1 LGIFGKLTSR
11 GDDGLTF
18 LDRAAIFAKSAE
30 GDTGTAMAY
39 RGSIADRMKRQQQQ
53 EFMAQLAGRLQGT
66 APTGPTYA
74 PTNNEINV
82 GMGGEG
88 NASTWSPEASINPV
102 RTSDGTP
109 GTPGLNINSPD
120 LLPLI
125 LGAPPGTNVAP
136 ILDVLKAQ
144 APKYGYERG
153 QRVQLEGAGSG
164 QGPAFIADMDKGMRP
179 GADGGVEMLPNY
191 DRVAGQIAG
200 TVESAKSGAQ
210 AAFDLVD
217 VPDGAGG
224 SIKMPRAIA
233 AQILAG
239 KSGGM
244 IGGGAPPNIGR
255 TLPQAQLAAD
265 QARAV
270 GAVEKDL
277 ERPARIAALDE
288 QDSALR
294 EMKALLPDVVAGF
307 GSDVQLQTQ
316 RALAAFGNEDAKRK
330 VAATETFIN
339 QGRVLVSQIIKS
351 FGANPTEGERKYAEK
366 MAGADAELNPA
377 TLAEGIRLAEERSAR
392 ERARLQGSTPP
403 PSRTA
408 LEAEMRRRGLMR

>member
-1 LGIFGKLTSR
+1 MGIFGKLTSP
-11 GDDGLTF
+11 GKSGMSL
-18 LDRAAIFAKSAE
+18 LDRAAIFATAAE
-30 GDTGTAMAY
+30 GDTEGAVAF
-39 RGSIADRMKRQQQQ
+39 RNSLADRMKRQQQQ
-53 EFMAQLAGRLQGT
+53 EFMAQLAGRL
-66 APTGPTYA
+66 GPQYA

-88 NASTWSPEASINPV
+88 NAQTWSPEASLTPQ
-102 RTSDGTP
+102 RTADPLS
-109 GTPGLNINSPD
+109 INSPD
-120 LLPLI
+120 LPALALTASQM
-125 LGAPPGTNVAP
+125 GVNVNSL
-136 ILDVLKAQ
+136 LDVLKAQ
-144 APKYGYERG
+144 APKYSYVNG

-164 QGPAFIADMDKGMRP
+164 QGPAFIAEMDKGMRP

-210 AAFDLVD
+210 AAYDLVD
-217 VPDGAGG
+217 VPDGSGG

-239 KSGGM
+239 KSAGM
-244 IGGGAPPNIGR
+244 MGEGAPPNIGR

-265 QARAV
+265 ERRAV

-277 ERPARIAALDE
+277 ERPARLAALDE
-288 QDSALR
+288 QDSALV

-330 VAATETFIN
+330 VAATETFVN
-339 QGRVLVSQIIKS
+339 QGRVLVSQIIRS

-377 TLAEGIRLAEERSAR
+377 TLAEGIRLAEERSKR
-392 ERARLQGSTPP
+392 ERARLSGSVAP

-408 LEAEMRRRGLMR
+408 LEAEMRRRKLIP

>member
-1 LGIFGKLTSR
+1 MPIFGKRSQAYEVT
-11 GDDGLTF
+11 GLKPPGIGGQV
-18 LDRAAIFAKSAE
+18 LNQVGMNLLGVDIE
-30 GDTGTAMAY
+30 GMRVQRAMAEKA
-39 RGSIADRMKRQQQQ
+39 R
-53 EFMAQLAGRLQGT
+53 EFDAWLAQRVAGRPASVTQAQIGNMADEDISAAF
-66 APTGPTYA
+66 APQMDVDP
-74 PTNNEINV
+74 
-82 GMGGEG
+82 GMEPL
-88 NASTWSPEASINPV
+88 T
-102 RTSDGTP
+102 
-109 GTPGLNINSPD
+109 INSPEMA
-120 LLPLI
+120 LI
-125 LGAPPGTNVAP
+125 AAQANRVGSRAFDP
-136 ILDVLKAQ
+136 IVGVLKAQ
-144 APKYGYERG
+144 APEYDYVNG
-153 QRVQLEGAGSG
+153 QRVIKRGAGADRN
-164 QGPAFIADMDKGMRP
+164 PAFIAELDKGMRP
-179 GADGGVEMLPNY
+179 TADGGVEMLPNY
-191 DRVAGQIAG
+191 DRVVGQIAG
-200 TVESAKSGAQ
+200 ATTSAQEGAR
-210 AAFDLVD
+210 AGFDLVD
-217 VPDGAGG
+217 VPDGSGG
-224 SIKMPRAIA
+224 TIKMPRIIA

-239 KSGGM
+239 KAGGLM
-244 IGGGAPPNIGR
+244 GDGAPPNIGR
-255 TLPQAQLAAD
+255 TLPQAQIAAD

-277 ERPARIAALDE
+277 ERPAKIAALDE

-339 QGRVLVSQIIKS
+339 QGRVLVSQIIRS